1 MLSPMSLVRELRDR
15 AGPAV
20 GAVRDVLDRLPGWAL
35 VTVSIT
41 VLAVAGEI
49 AFLVVQSGGDGETS
63 SAEETL
69 ACDDR
74 AADNAV
80 SADRFAQAVR
90 DVGAVPPLSNV
101 LEIYDAKVVDCA
113 DLTADGTD
121 EMVVQM
127 VERDVDPQDLADSP
141 IPWAIYSAADGKW
154 TPTLIRA
161 HVPGARPSVEG
172 TEIRERS
179 TAFAEGDPLC
189 CPTGTREGVVRW
201 EGEAFVYRPSG
212 GPRGS
217 TIALNDDGA
226 VAAIGGF
233 DAQNGSL
240 PAAVQFFGSPSSYA
254 PQGDLCPVTWAD
266 IGLTIDFANLGGA
279 DPCGPDG
286 RISDARIEGLE
297 ASQVGWQTQ
306 EGATVDM
313 PEDRLRKLYPQ
324 MHPQED
330 STFVPEEPVGELFT
344 LVNRPS
350 SVGVG
355 ETTPTVSARVSE
367 DRVIGFELAVGAAG
381 D

>member
-1 MLSPMSLVRELRDR
+1 MPIVRKVRDLLTAGLS
-15 AGPAV
+15 
-20 GAVRDVLDRLPGWAL
+20 AVRRLFDRLPGWAI

-49 AFLVVQSGGDGETS
+49 AFLIAQSGGDGETS
-63 SAEETL
+63 SAQKTL

-74 AADNAV
+74 AADTAV

-101 LEIYDAKVVDCA
+101 LEIYDAKVVDCT
-113 DLTADGTD
+113 DLTGDGVD
-121 EMVVQM
+121 EMLVQM
-127 VERDVDPQDLADSP
+127 VERDVAPEDLADSP
-141 IPWAIYSAADGKW
+141 IPWAIYVAEDGKW
-154 TPTLIRA
+154 TPILIRA
-161 HVPGARPSVEG
+161 HVPGARPAVEG
-172 TEIRERS
+172 TEVAERS
-179 TAFAEGDPLC
+179 TAFAEGDPVC
-189 CPTGTREGVVRW
+189 CPSGSREGVVRW
-201 EGEAFVYRPSG
+201 DGEAFVYRPDV

-217 TIALNDDGA
+217 TIALDDAEAAAA
-226 VAAIGGF
+226 VAGF
-233 DAQNGSL
+233 DAQNGSF
-240 PAAVQFFGSPSSYA
+240 PAAVEYFGPPSTYA
-254 PQGDLCPVTWAD
+254 PQGELCPATWAD

-313 PEDRLRKLYPQ
+313 PEERLRDLYPE

-344 LVNRPS
+344 LVNRPDPTT
-350 SVGVG
+350 G
-355 ETTPTVSARVSE
+355 EQTPTLSARIHE
-367 DRVIGFELAVGAAG
+367 GRVIGFELDVGAAG

>member
-1 MLSPMSLVRELRDR
+1 MSVRRELREL
-15 AGPAV
+15 ASPAV
-20 GAVRDVLDRLPGWAL
+20 DAVRAVFNRLPGWAL
-35 VTVSIT
+35 VTISLT
-41 VLAVAGEI
+41 VLAVGGEI

-63 SAEETL
+63 SAEERL

-101 LEIYDAKVVDCA
+101 LEIYDAKVADCI
-113 DLTADGTD
+113 DVTGDGID
-121 EMVVQM
+121 EMVVRM
-127 VERDVDPQDLADSP
+127 VERDVDPEELAESP
-141 IPWAIYSAADGKW
+141 IPWAIYSAEEGKW

-161 HVPGARPSVEG
+161 HVPGARLAVER

-201 EGEAFVYRPSG
+201 KGEAFVYRPSG

-217 TIALNDDGA
+217 TIALADDDA

-240 PAAVQFFGSPSSYA
+240 PAAVDFFGPPSSYV
-254 PQGDLCPVTWAD
+254 PQGELCPATWAD
-266 IGLTIDFANLGGA
+266 IGLTIDFANLGGG

-313 PEDRLRKLYPQ
+313 PENRLRKLYPE

-330 STFVPEEPVGELFT
+330 STFIPEEPVGELFT

-350 SVGVG
+350 SIGVG
-355 ETTPTVSARVSE
+355 ETMPTLSARVSE